1 MSANLENSTVA
12 TGAKR
17 VSFIPISKKDNAKEC
32 SYYCATALIKML
44 VRLCYKSFKL
54 SFSTA
59 SAENFQRVKHRLSRP
74 RGRGTRDPITNI
86 HWIMEKAREF

>member
-1 MSANLENSTVA
+1 
-12 TGAKR
+12 
-17 VSFIPISKKDNAKEC
+17 
-32 SYYCATALIKML
+32 ML

-54 SFSTA
+54 SFRTA
-59 SAENFQRVKHRLSRP
+59 STENFQRVKHWLSCP